1 MRIEPAVSFVSNLV
15 ATWWTPLFVVLFIAV
30 IVYAFWPRNRATFD
44 EASSCPCVRTD
55 NNGET

>member
-1 MRIEPAVSFVSNLV
+1 MRIEPAVFFVSNLV

-44 EASSCPCVRTD
+44 EASKLPLRED
-55 NNGET
+55 